1 MTQLDILIKIAE
13 AYTILMKL
21 MVKNAEYARTQA
33 ATSLK
38 NLSEEKL
45 TQLNNETSY
54 DKLLT
59 DADYANIE
67 KIFLYILQA
76 LNEEQSDYDNVYKLS
91 ETFKQVLSSF
101 KIAKREMPLTL
112 MKLYDSDIK
121 KSAISDDYRLILEH
135 LKNVIYKN

>member
-1 MTQLDILIKIAE
+1 MLILKK
-13 AYTILMKL
+13 Y
-21 MVKNAEYARTQA
+21 
-33 ATSLK
+33 
-38 NLSEEKL
+38 
-45 TQLNNETSY
+45 
-54 DKLLT
+54 
-59 DADYANIE
+59 
-67 KIFLYILQA
+67 FYILQA

>member
-67 KIFLYILQA
+67 KIFLYI
-76 LNEEQSDYDNVYKLS
+76 
-91 ETFKQVLSSF
+91 TGFK
-101 KIAKREMPLTL
+101 
-112 MKLYDSDIK
+112 
-121 KSAISDDYRLILEH
+121 
-135 LKNVIYKN
+135 